1 MTKNDLNEYFWL
13 NHEIKR
19 QKSRLK
25 RLEEK
30 LKHSGEVVGDSVQKY
45 YNGKAH
51 PYKIEGI
58 AETDIQLPLMIV
70 TLKAEIETNIDKA
83 EKKAV
88 EIEQFFHIVRNRQRT
103 AERRRKTVFRERKN
117 AAVRLS
123 VRFVKRIHQ
132 ICRMIIDGKNAC
144 VFRKSVLRRFFFV
157 NVVTARGG
165 SIHFLKQREIGVE
178 FFDGIQSGVYVRFH
192 AFFACRARLLAA
204 VHKKREIGRIRAEPD
219 IERGCRVGSFRFQR
233 RNAAG
238 NVRFSAFL
246 GVRPRRRHGKS
257 DIIFQPIIG
266 KEHVRRVADD
276 DGEQREKDA

>member
-88 EIEQFFHIVRNRQRT
+88 EIEQFIQCVEQAKLREILRSRFIDCLDWERVGAANYIAPDYARRMVRKFFSEQ
-103 AERRRKTVFRERKN
+103 KK
-117 AAVRLS
+117 
-123 VRFVKRIHQ
+123 
-132 ICRMIIDGKNAC
+132 
-144 VFRKSVLRRFFFV
+144 KSV
-157 NVVTARGG
+157 
-165 SIHFLKQREIGVE
+165 
-178 FFDGIQSGVYVRFH
+178 
-192 AFFACRARLLAA
+192 
-204 VHKKREIGRIRAEPD
+204 
-219 IERGCRVGSFRFQR
+219 
-233 RNAAG
+233 
-238 NVRFSAFL
+238 
-246 GVRPRRRHGKS
+246 
-257 DIIFQPIIG
+257 
-266 KEHVRRVADD
+266 
-276 DGEQREKDA
+276 